1 MKTIAIANQKGG
13 CGKTTT
19 AINLAR
25 GLARQNQSV
34 LLLDMDPQGH
44 ASLGL
49 GYTTQD
55 NIGLYEVLNG
65 DVLLLDIIVPCKD
78 SGIHLAPANI
88 SLAAVEHVMSDI
100 SADNELAFHL
110 SQIESLYDYVVIDCP
125 PALGVLSLNA
135 LLACDKVIVPIEMS
149 LFGLDGI
156 EKLCDTISL
165 LEDRYQVRI
174 PMHVVPTMVDSRTRL
189 ARMFLRKIWERFPD
203 EILPLMIHYTVR
215 VKEAACQ
222 GQSIIDFDPT
232 SPAARDYQ
240 KLATEI
246 IKRTESE
253 TLFDNQQL
261 NPLPDLELAEQ
272 HATHA

>member
-19 AINLAR
+19 AINLAT
-25 GLARQNQSV
+25 GLARHNRSV

-49 GYTTQD
+49 GHTAQD
-55 NIGLYEVLNG
+55 NTGLYEVLTG
-65 DVLLLDIIVPCKD
+65 EVLLLDIIVPCKD
-78 SGIHLAPANI
+78 SNIHLAPANI
-88 SLAAVEHVMSDI
+88 SLAAVEQVMPDI
-100 SADNELAFHL
+100 SIDNELAFHL
-110 SQIESLYDYVVIDCP
+110 QQIESLYDYVIIDCP
-125 PALGVLSLNA
+125 PSLGLLSLNA
-135 LLACDKVIVPIEMS
+135 LLACDEVVVPIEMS

-174 PMHVVPTMVDSRTRL
+174 PMHVVPTMVDNRTRL
-189 ARMFLRKIWERFPD
+189 SRMFLRKIWERFPD
-203 EILPLMIHYTVR
+203 EILPLMVHHTVR

-222 GQSIIDFDPT
+222 GQSIIDYDPD
-232 SPAARDYQ
+232 SPATRDYL

-246 IKRTESE
+246 IKNTTLHRT
-253 TLFDNQQL
+253 FDEPQL
-261 NPLPDLELAEQ
+261 SPLPNLDLVEQ
-272 HATHA
+272 HVTPA